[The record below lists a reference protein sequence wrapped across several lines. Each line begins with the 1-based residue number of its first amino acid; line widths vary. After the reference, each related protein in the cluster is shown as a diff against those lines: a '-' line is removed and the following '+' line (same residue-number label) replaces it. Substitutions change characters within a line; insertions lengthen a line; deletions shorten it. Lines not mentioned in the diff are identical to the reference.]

1 MEEKDIPISV
11 LLKKSSLL
19 DSISL
24 PACMLT
30 YISNIPTAF
39 FFSLAVQLYDF
50 QDSSIAKH
58 KKQKLFITVLFS
70 DTGQGFNVLIYYADG
85 TRSASVII
93 YAFVYT

>member
-1 MEEKDIPISV
+1 M
-11 LLKKSSLL
+11 L

-39 FFSLAVQLYDF
+39 FFLLLYNCT
-50 QDSSIAKH
+50 IAKH

-85 TRSASVII
+85 ARSASVII